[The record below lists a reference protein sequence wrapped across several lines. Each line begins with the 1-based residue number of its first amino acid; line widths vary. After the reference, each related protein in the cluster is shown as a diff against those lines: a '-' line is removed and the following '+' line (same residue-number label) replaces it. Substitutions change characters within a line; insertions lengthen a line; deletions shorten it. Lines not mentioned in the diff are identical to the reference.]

1 MLDKRLRTRRL
12 RIVFIAL
19 VLASSVLSSCAATPT
34 AQSVTEQATPQ
45 WTLVWREGFGG
56 AAGSQP
62 NPRYWNYDLG
72 NRDYGNEEL
81 EFYTQDRQNIR
92 MNGLGQLEIRALK
105 NQANPDLP
113 CWNGGRCPYTSARIT
128 TKGKVT
134 FQYGKVEARI
144 KVPPG
149 RGFLP
154 AFWSMGD
161 GAAGW
166 PDNGEIDVM
175 EVVGQNPRT
184 VYGTIHG
191 PGYVGVER
199 LGGHKD
205 LKRDISSGFHVFALI
220 KRPHEILWL
229 VDGAVY
235 HRVTPSDLPEGTQW
249 VFERPFYLLLNLAVG
264 GVWPGTPPADTVFP
278 KVMVVDYVR
287 VWRENAKN

>member
-1 MLDKRLRTRRL
+1 MINKRPCTCWLEL
-12 RIVFIAL
+12 ISISI
-19 VLASSVLSSCAATPT
+19 VLASSLLSSCTATS
-34 AQSVTEQATPQ
+34 QSVTEQAALPQ
-45 WTLVWREGFGG
+45 WTLVWHEGFGG
-56 AAGSQP
+56 AAGTLP

-81 EFYTQDRQNIR
+81 EYYTRKLENIR

-105 NQANPDLP
+105 NQPKLNLP
-113 CWNGGRCPYTSARIT
+113 CWNGARCPYTSARIT
-128 TKGKVT
+128 TKGKVA
-134 FQYGKVEARI
+134 FKYGKVEARI

-166 PDNGEIDVM
+166 PDNGEIDIM
-175 EVVGQNPRT
+175 EVVGQNPKT
-184 VYGTIHG
+184 VYGTMHG

-199 LGGHKD
+199 LGGHRD
-205 LKRDISSGFHVFALI
+205 LSRNVSSDFHVFALI
-220 KRPHEILWL
+220 KHPAEILWL

-235 HRVTPSDLPEGTQW
+235 HRVTPSDLPEGTRW
-249 VFERPFYLLLNLAVG
+249 VFEGPFYLLLNLAVG
-264 GVWPGTPPADTVFP
+264 GIWPGTPPAGTVFP

-287 VWRENAKN
+287 VWKENAKN